1 MPAPMATQEIGGR
14 SEGGWHWWREF
25 VFAFLAFGL
34 RKILES
40 RFVYRIGSGSSPGLV
55 KSSLG
60 CRDPSW
66 LTETSRY
73 MHKQYRGPL

>member
-14 SEGGWHWWREF
+14 SEGGMALGAGVRF
-25 VFAFLAFGL
+25 CVFGL
-34 RKILES
+34 SYVRILES

-66 LTETSRY
+66 LTET
-73 MHKQYRGPL
+73 